1 MFAPPLTPAARRHIR
16 LMLREIAP
24 HAARLDADFAA
35 LVRDAGPSSGHGL
48 AEDSV
53 QNPRRNQDARARAL
67 VSITPAAAS
76 RLRSLPRFFEE
87 VEYNGRRLAKLN
99 AGPEEVGRALADF
112 DALVAPVLKGRFA
125 PAREQLRLATNLA
138 LNNALYQVR
147 ESEAEAL
154 LGLQRARAVA
164 QGLDAMLQGV
174 VRALAKAVR
183 ARAGRLVRLDAPASG
198 KLAAPLYIEHGE
210 PDERLIDGAALGRRY
225 ASYWSYPAGT
235 AVIQL
240 GFAKPYPWLP
250 REMTLLEAAARSCR
264 EAIERARL
272 EEEVRRLEA
281 EARRAEEEE
290 RRRIG
295 RELHDE
301 VGQNLLFVRLQL
313 EMLERKAPEALAA
326 GLREAREV
334 IEGAIAELRRMVA
347 ALSPSVLERL
357 GLAAALRQLAA
368 RFRKIHPGELRL
380 RLGVLPGSL
389 PRQVEEIVYRVAQ
402 ESLQNAAKHSGAGRV
417 MLSLRTSD
425 RSVRLSVADNGAGFW
440 TDIAKKKP
448 MSFGLTGMRERAALI
463 GGTLDVRSAPG
474 KGVRVLLEL
483 PRASAWVANHVE
495 DSRTVN

>member
-1 MFAPPLTPAARRHIR
+1 
-16 LMLREIAP
+16 MLREIAT
-24 HAARLDADFAA
+24 HAARLDANFAA
-35 LVRDAGPSSGHGL
+35 LVRNAGLGSGDGL
-48 AEDSV
+48 VEDSAS
-53 QNPRRNQDARARAL
+53 NRRRHGDARVRAL

-76 RLRSLPRFFEE
+76 RFRSLPRFLEQ

-99 AGPEEVGRALADF
+99 AGPEEVDRALADF
-112 DALVAPVLKGRFA
+112 DALVAPLLEGRFG

-138 LNNALYQVR
+138 LNNAFYQVR
-147 ESEAEAL
+147 ESEAQALFGLHRAAAEAD
-154 LGLQRARAVA
+154 
-164 QGLDAMLQGV
+164 GLDATLQAM
-174 VRALAKAVR
+174 VRALGRAVR

-198 KLAAPLYIEHGE
+198 RLALPLYIEHGK
-210 PDERLIDGAALGRRY
+210 PDEQLIDGAALKRRY
-225 ASYWSYPAGT
+225 ASYWSFPAGA

-250 REMTLLEAAARSCR
+250 REKTLLEAAARSCR

-272 EEEVRRLEA
+272 EEEVRRLEG
-281 EARRAEEEE
+281 EAHRAEEEE

-301 VGQNLLFVRLQL
+301 AGQSLLFVRLQL
-313 EMLERKAPEALAA
+313 EMLERQAPEALAA

-334 IEGAIAELRRMVA
+334 TERTIAELRRIVA

-357 GLAAALRQLAA
+357 GLAAALRQVAA
-368 RFRKIHPGELRL
+368 RFRKMHPGELRL
-380 RLGVLPGSL
+380 RLGGLPARL

-402 ESLQNAAKHSGAGRV
+402 ESLQNVAKHSGAGRV

-425 RSVRLSVADNGAGFW
+425 RSIRLSVADNGAGFW
-440 TDIAKKKP
+440 ADIAKKKP
-448 MSFGLTGMRERAALI
+448 MSFGLAGMRERAALI

-483 PRASAWVANHVE
+483 PRAPAGVESHVE

>member
-1 MFAPPLTPAARRHIR
+1 M
-16 LMLREIAP
+16 
-24 HAARLDADFAA
+24 
-35 LVRDAGPSSGHGL
+35 
-48 AEDSV
+48 
-53 QNPRRNQDARARAL
+53 
-67 VSITPAAAS
+67 
-76 RLRSLPRFFEE
+76 
-87 VEYNGRRLAKLN
+87 
-99 AGPEEVGRALADF
+99 RALADF
-112 DALVAPVLKGRFA
+112 DALAGPLLEGRFA

-138 LNNALYQVR
+138 LNNAFYEVR
-147 ESEAEAL
+147 ESEVQALFGLHRAQAEAD
-154 LGLQRARAVA
+154 GVDAVL
-164 QGLDAMLQGV
+164 QGL
-174 VRALAKAVR
+174 VRVLARAVR
-183 ARAGRLVRLDAPASG
+183 ARAGRLVRLNAPARG
-198 KLAAPLYIEHGE
+198 KLALPLYIERGQ
-210 PDERLIDGAALGRRY
+210 PDEQLINGAAFGRRY
-225 ASYWSYPAGT
+225 ASYWSYPAGA

-240 GFAKPYPWLP
+240 AFSKAYPWLP
-250 REMTLLEAAARSCR
+250 REMTLLEAAAGSCR

-272 EEEVRRLEA
+272 EQEVRRLEA

-301 VGQNLLFVRLQL
+301 AGQTLLFLRLQL
-313 EMLERKAPEALAA
+313 EMLERQAPETLAP

-334 IEGAIAELRRMVA
+334 IERTIAELRRIVA
-347 ALSPSVLERL
+347 ALSPSVIEHL

-368 RFRKIHPGELRL
+368 RFRKMHPGELRL
-380 RLGVLPGSL
+380 RLGGLPGRL

-425 RSVRLSVADNGAGFW
+425 RSIRLSVADNGAGFW
-440 TDIAKKKP
+440 ADMAKKKP
-448 MSFGLTGMRERAALI
+448 MSFGLAGMRERAALI

>member
-1 MFAPPLTPAARRHIR
+1 MFEPPLTPAARRHIGR
-16 LMLREIAP
+16 MLREIAP

-35 LVRDAGPSSGHGL
+35 LELGAGLGSGDGL
-48 AEDSV
+48 AGDSR
-53 QNPRRNQDARARAL
+53 QDRRWSEDARVRAL

-76 RLRSLPRFFEE
+76 RFRLLRRFFEQ

-99 AGPEEVGRALADF
+99 AAPEEVRRALAGF
-112 DALVAPVLKGRFA
+112 DALVDPLLEGRFA
-125 PAREQLRLATNLA
+125 PAREQLRLATNLT
-138 LNNALYQVR
+138 LNDAFYEVR
-147 ESEAEAL
+147 ESEVQALFGLHRAQTEA
-154 LGLQRARAVA
+154 G
-164 QGLDAMLQGV
+164 GLDAVLQGV
-174 VRALAKAVR
+174 VRALARAVR

-210 PDERLIDGAALGRRY
+210 ADERLIDAAGLGRRY
-225 ASYWSYPAGT
+225 ASYWSYPAGA

-250 REMTLLEAAARSCR
+250 RELTLLEAAAGSCR
-264 EAIERARL
+264 ETIERARL
-272 EEEVRRLEA
+272 EEEVRKLAA
-281 EARRAEEEE
+281 EARRAEEDE

-301 VGQNLLFVRLQL
+301 TAQSLLFLRLHL
-313 EMLERKAPEALAA
+313 EMMERQAPQALVP

-334 IEGAIAELRRMVA
+334 TEGAIAEVRRIVA

-368 RFRKIHPGELRL
+368 RFRKVYPGELRL
-380 RLGVLPGSL
+380 RLGALPARLPG
-389 PRQVEEIVYRVAQ
+389 QVEEIVYRVAQ
-402 ESLQNAAKHSGAGRV
+402 ESLQNAVKHSGASRV

-425 RSVRLSVADNGAGFW
+425 RSIRLGVTDNGAGFCA
-440 TDIAKKKP
+440 DIAKKKP
-448 MSFGLTGMRERAALI
+448 MAFGLAGMRERAGLI
-463 GGTLDVRSAPG
+463 GGTLDVRGAPG

-483 PRASAWVANHVE
+483 PRASTWVESHVE